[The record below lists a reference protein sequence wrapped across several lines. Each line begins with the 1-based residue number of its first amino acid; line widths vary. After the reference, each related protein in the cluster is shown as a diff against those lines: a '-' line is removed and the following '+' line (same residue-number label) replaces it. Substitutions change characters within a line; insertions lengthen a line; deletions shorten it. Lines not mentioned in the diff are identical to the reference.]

1 MGWEDKYSNPD
12 TWAKQREKIT
22 LVCTSNNIDKSYVHK
37 MLLSAKGFDRTV
49 LHYDGGAIHLN
60 NAIIVGPPP
69 MNIPDAYNLLI
80 ENFVNTE
87 WVCCFCDDD
96 YFYPEGLSKMISEVH
111 TGIDADVAHFKF
123 HVSGHIPRQDYR
135 GRIFKAITGKSEY
148 DLCEKQPITPELL
161 TRHNRLPHGSFF
173 RKSAWE
179 KIGGYQGSFEHD
191 RNLWL
196 RMSQAGCKFKYYDYL
211 VYNFCR
217 RENSAWIK
225 QDAQR

>member
-1 MGWEDKYSNPD
+1 MGWEDKYSNPKY
-12 TWAKQREKIT
+12 WREKIT
-22 LVCTSNNIDKSYVHK
+22 LVCTSHNPDINLLQK
-37 MLLSAKGFDRTV
+37 MLDSAKGFDDYV
-49 LHYDGGAIHLN
+49 VHINEKGMSFPIHAQQRILTEN
-60 NAIIVGPPP
+60 LT
-69 MNIPDAYNLLI
+69 IPQAYNFCI
-80 ENFVNTE
+80 KEYVETE
-87 WVCCFCDDD
+87 WICCFCDDD
-96 YFYPEGLSKMISEVH
+96 YFYPEGLSKMIAEVFN
-111 TGIDADVAHFKF
+111 GIDADVAHFKF
-123 HVSGHIPRQDYR
+123 HVSGYMPRQDYR